1 MFAKPRH
8 TRSGLL
14 GTLAF
19 LEQVY
24 FGTVRGMRK
33 SSGRNAVL
41 GLIGSIMQ
49 TVIFIMAFYF
59 MFQLMAVRSSPIKGD
74 YMLYIIPG
82 IDMFMTHNTVV
93 QAVAGAEGPT
103 SGMMQHAPMNTM
115 ITVCS
120 AALQSLYQ
128 QTITIGTILLIYHLA
143 FNPVD
148 VFNPIGLAGVFLLS
162 WFTGVAIGMV
172 FLALT
177 PWHPPLVKILLMVYR
192 RVNMLASGKMFVV
205 NTLPPFMLAMF
216 DWNPLFRCV
225 DQARGVMFISYSPIH
240 LNLSYPLKVA
250 LVAIIIGLMLEF
262 SLENGHPIA
271 GERLDKGVNAPRAAS
286 HSAAHPLSG
295 GMSCQI

>member
-8 TRSGLL
+8 TRSGIS

-41 GLIGSIMQ
+41 GLIGSMMQ

-59 MFQLMAVRSSPIKGD
+59 MFQLMGVRSSPIKGD
-74 YMLYIIPG
+74 YMLYIISG
-82 IDMFMTHNTVV
+82 IAMFMTHNTAV

-115 ITVCS
+115 IAVCS

-143 FNPVD
+143 INPVD
-148 VFNPIGLAGVFLLS
+148 IFNPIGLAGVFLLS

-177 PWHPPLVKILLMVYR
+177 PWHPPLTKILLMVYR
-192 RVNMLASGKMFVV
+192 RVNMLASGKMFVA
-205 NTLPPFMLAMF
+205 NTLPSFMLAMF
-216 DWNPLFRCV
+216 DWNPLFHCV
-225 DQARGVMFISYSPIH
+225 DQARGMMFINYSPMH
-240 LNLSYPLKVA
+240 SNLSYPLKVA
-250 LVAIIIGLMLEF
+250 LVAVVLGLMGEF
-262 SLENGHPIA
+262 FT
-271 GERLDKGVNAPRAAS
+271 RKRAS
-286 HSAAHPLSG
+286 
-295 GMSCQI
+295 MSWGSTR

>member
-8 TRSGLL
+8 TRSGLS

-41 GLIGSIMQ
+41 GLIGSMMQ

-59 MFQLMAVRSSPIKGD
+59 MFQLMGVRSSPIKGN
-74 YMLYIIPG
+74 YMLYIISG
-82 IDMFMTHNTVV
+82 IAMFMTHNTAV

-115 ITVCS
+115 IAVCS

-148 VFNPIGLAGVFLLS
+148 IFKPIGLAGVFLLS

-192 RVNMLASGKMFVV
+192 RVI
-205 NTLPPFMLAMF
+205 MLAMF
-216 DWNPLFRCV
+216 DWNPLSHCV
-225 DQARGVMFISYSPIH
+225 DQARGVMFINYSPIH
-240 LNLSYPLKVA
+240 SNLSYPLKVT
-250 LVAIIIGLMLEF
+250 LGAIILGLMLEF
-262 SLENGHPIA
+262 FT
-271 GERLDKGVNAPRAAS
+271 
-286 HSAAHPLSG
+286 
-295 GMSCQI
+295 

>member
-8 TRSGLL
+8 TRSGLS

-41 GLIGSIMQ
+41 GLIGSMMQ

-59 MFQLMAVRSSPIKGD
+59 MFQLMGVRSSPIKGD
-74 YMLYIIPG
+74 YMLYIISG
-82 IDMFMTHNTVV
+82 ISMFMTHNAAV
-93 QAVAGAEGPT
+93 QAVAGSEGPT

-115 ITVCS
+115 IAVCS

-128 QTITIGTILLIYHLA
+128 QTITIGAILLIYHLA
-143 FNPVD
+143 VNPVD
-148 VFNPIGLAGVFLLS
+148 IFDPIGLAGVFLLS

-177 PWHPPLVKILLMVYR
+177 PWHPPLVKILFMVYR
-192 RVNMLASGKMFVV
+192 RVNMLASGKMFVA
-205 NTLPPFMLAMF
+205 NTLPSSMLVMF
-216 DWNPLFRCV
+216 DWNPLFHCV
-225 DQARGVMFISYSPIH
+225 DQARGAMFINYSPMH
-240 LNLSYPLKVA
+240 SNLSYPLKVA
-250 LVAIIIGLMLEF
+250 LVAVVLGLMGEF
-262 SLENGHPIA
+262 FT
-271 GERLDKGVNAPRAAS
+271 RKRASKSWGATR
-286 HSAAHPLSG
+286 
-295 GMSCQI
+295 

>member
-8 TRSGLL
+8 TRSGIS

-41 GLIGSIMQ
+41 GLIGSMMQ

-59 MFQLMAVRSSPIKGD
+59 MFQLMGVRSSPIKGD
-74 YMLYIIPG
+74 YMLYIISG
-82 IDMFMTHNTVV
+82 ISMFMTHNAAV
-93 QAVAGAEGPT
+93 QAVAGSEGPT

-115 ITVCS
+115 IAVCS

-143 FNPVD
+143 VNPVD
-148 VFNPIGLAGVFLLS
+148 IFDPIGLAGVFLLS

-192 RVNMLASGKMFVV
+192 RVNMLASGKMFVA
-205 NTLPPFMLAMF
+205 NTLPSSMLVMF
-216 DWNPLFRCV
+216 DWNPLFHCV
-225 DQARGVMFISYSPIH
+225 DQARGVMFINYSPMH
-240 LNLSYPLKVA
+240 SNLSYPLKVA
-250 LVAIIIGLMLEF
+250 LVAVVLGLMGEF
-262 SLENGHPIA
+262 FT
-271 GERLDKGVNAPRAAS
+271 RKRASKSWGATR
-286 HSAAHPLSG
+286 
-295 GMSCQI
+295 

>member
-1 MFAKPRH
+1 MTQSSKLQFVSCLFFEKPKMFAKPRH
-8 TRSGLL
+8 TRSGLS

-41 GLIGSIMQ
+41 GLIGSMMQ

-59 MFQLMAVRSSPIKGD
+59 MFQLMGVRSSPIKGD
-74 YMLYIIPG
+74 YMLYIISG
-82 IDMFMTHNTVV
+82 IAMFMTHNAAV
-93 QAVAGAEGPT
+93 QAVAGSEGPT

-115 ITVCS
+115 IAVCS

-143 FNPVD
+143 VNPVD
-148 VFNPIGLAGVFLLS
+148 IFDPIGLAGVFLLS

-192 RVNMLASGKMFVV
+192 RVNMLASGKMFVA
-205 NTLPPFMLAMF
+205 NTLPSSMVVMF
-216 DWNPLFRCV
+216 DWNPLFHCV
-225 DQARGVMFISYSPIH
+225 DQARGGMFINYSPMH
-240 LNLSYPLKVA
+240 SNLSYPLKVA
-250 LVAIIIGLMLEF
+250 LVAVVLGLMGEF
-262 SLENGHPIA
+262 FT
-271 GERLDKGVNAPRAAS
+271 RKRASKSWGATR
-286 HSAAHPLSG
+286 
-295 GMSCQI
+295 

>member
-8 TRSGLL
+8 TRSGLS

-41 GLIGSIMQ
+41 GLIGSMMQ

-59 MFQLMAVRSSPIKGD
+59 MFQLMGVRSSPIKGD
-74 YMLYIIPG
+74 YMLYIISG
-82 IDMFMTHNTVV
+82 IAMFMTHNTAV
-93 QAVAGAEGPT
+93 QAVAEAEGPT

-115 ITVCS
+115 IAVCS

-128 QTITIGTILLIYHLA
+128 QTITIRTILLIYHLA
-143 FNPVD
+143 LNPVD
-148 VFNPIGLAGVFLLS
+148 IFNPIGLAGVFLLS

-192 RVNMLASGKMFVV
+192 RVNMLASGKMFVA
-205 NTLPPFMLAMF
+205 NTLPSFMLAMF
-216 DWNPLFRCV
+216 DWNPLFHCV
-225 DQARGVMFISYSPIH
+225 DQGRGAMFINYSPIH
-240 LNLSYPLKVA
+240 SNLSYPLKVA

-262 SLENGHPIA
+262 FT
-271 GERLDKGVNAPRAAS
+271 RKRASKSWGATR
-286 HSAAHPLSG
+286 
-295 GMSCQI
+295 

>member
-8 TRSGLL
+8 TRSGISD
-14 GTLAF
+14 TLAF

-41 GLIGSIMQ
+41 GLIGSMMQ
-49 TVIFIMAFYF
+49 TVVFITAFYF
-59 MFQLMAVRSSPIKGD
+59 MFQLLGVRSSPIKGD
-74 YMLYIIPG
+74 YMLYIISG
-82 IDMFMTHNTVV
+82 IAMFMTHNTAV

-115 ITVCS
+115 IAVCS

-143 FNPVD
+143 INPVEI
-148 VFNPIGLAGVFLLS
+148 FNPIGLAGVFLLS

-192 RVNMLASGKMFVV
+192 RVNMLASGKMFVA
-205 NTLPPFMLAMF
+205 NTLPSWMLVMF
-216 DWNPLFRCV
+216 DWNPLFHCV
-225 DQARGVMFISYSPIH
+225 DQARGMMFINYSPMH
-240 LNLSYPLKVA
+240 SNLSYPLKVA
-250 LVAIIIGLMLEF
+250 LVAVVLGLMGEF
-262 SLENGHPIA
+262 FT
-271 GERLDKGVNAPRAAS
+271 RKRASKSWGATR
-286 HSAAHPLSG
+286 
-295 GMSCQI
+295 

>member
-8 TRSGLL
+8 TRSGLS

-41 GLIGSIMQ
+41 GLIGSMMQ

-59 MFQLMAVRSSPIKGD
+59 MFQLMGVRSSPIKGD
-74 YMLYIIPG
+74 YMLYIISG
-82 IDMFMTHNTVV
+82 IAMFMTHNTVV

-115 ITVCS
+115 IAVCS

-128 QTITIGTILLIYHLA
+128 QTITIGTIQLIYHLA

-148 VFNPIGLAGVFLLS
+148 IFKPIGLAGVFLLS

-192 RVNMLASGKMFVV
+192 RVNMLA
-205 NTLPPFMLAMF
+205 MF
-216 DWNPLFRCV
+216 DWNPLFHCV
-225 DQARGVMFISYSPIH
+225 DQARGVMFTNYSPIH
-240 LNLSYPLKVA
+240 SNLSYPLKVA
-250 LVAIIIGLMLEF
+250 LVAIIIGLMLELF
-262 SLENGHPIA
+262 T
-271 GERLDKGVNAPRAAS
+271 RKRASKSWGATR
-286 HSAAHPLSG
+286 
-295 GMSCQI
+295 

>member
-8 TRSGLL
+8 TRSGIS

-41 GLIGSIMQ
+41 GLIGSMMQ

-59 MFQLMAVRSSPIKGD
+59 MFQLMGVRSSPIKGD
-74 YMLYIIPG
+74 YMLYIISG
-82 IDMFMTHNTVV
+82 IAMFMTHNTAV

-115 ITVCS
+115 IAVCS

-143 FNPVD
+143 INPVD
-148 VFNPIGLAGVFLLS
+148 IFNPIGLAGVFLLS

-177 PWHPPLVKILLMVYR
+177 PWHPPLTKILLMVYR
-192 RVNMLASGKMFVV
+192 RVNMLASGKIFVA
-205 NTLPPFMLAMF
+205 NTLPSFMLAMF
-216 DWNPLFRCV
+216 DWNPLFHCV
-225 DQARGVMFISYSPIH
+225 DQARGMMFINYSPMH
-240 LNLSYPLKVA
+240 SNLSYPLKVA
-250 LVAIIIGLMLEF
+250 LVAVVLGLMGEF
-262 SLENGHPIA
+262 FT
-271 GERLDKGVNAPRAAS
+271 RKRAS
-286 HSAAHPLSG
+286 
-295 GMSCQI
+295 MSWGSTR

>member
-8 TRSGLL
+8 TRSGIS
-14 GTLAF
+14 GSLAF

-24 FGTVRGMRK
+24 SGTVRGMRK

-41 GLIGSIMQ
+41 GLIGSMMQ

-59 MFQLMAVRSSPIKGD
+59 MFQLMGIRSSPIKGD
-74 YMLYIIPG
+74 YMLYIISG
-82 IDMFMTHNTVV
+82 IAMFMTHNTAV

-115 ITVCS
+115 IAVCS

-143 FNPVD
+143 INPVD
-148 VFNPIGLAGVFLLS
+148 IFNPIGLAGVFLLS

-192 RVNMLASGKMFVV
+192 RVNMLASGKMFVA
-205 NTLPPFMLAMF
+205 NTLPSFMLVMF
-216 DWNPLFRCV
+216 DWNPLFHCV
-225 DQARGVMFISYSPIH
+225 DQARGMMFINYSPMH
-240 LNLSYPLKVA
+240 SNLSYPLKVA
-250 LVAIIIGLMLEF
+250 LVAVVLGLMGEF
-262 SLENGHPIA
+262 FT
-271 GERLDKGVNAPRAAS
+271 RKRAS
-286 HSAAHPLSG
+286 
-295 GMSCQI
+295 MSWGATR

>member
-8 TRSGLL
+8 TRSGLS

-41 GLIGSIMQ
+41 GLIGSMMQ

-59 MFQLMAVRSSPIKGD
+59 MFQLMGVRSSPIKGD
-74 YMLYIIPG
+74 YMLYIISG
-82 IDMFMTHNTVV
+82 IAMFMTHNTAV

-115 ITVCS
+115 IAVCS

-148 VFNPIGLAGVFLLS
+148 IFNPIGLAGVFLLS
-162 WFTGVAIGMV
+162 CFTGVAIGMV

-192 RVNMLASGKMFVV
+192 RVNMLASGKMFVA
-205 NTLPPFMLAMF
+205 NTLPYFMLAMF
-216 DWNPLFRCV
+216 DWNPLFHCV
-225 DQARGVMFISYSPIH
+225 DQGRGAMFINYSPIH
-240 LNLSYPLKVA
+240 SNLSYPLKVA

-262 SLENGHPIA
+262 FT
-271 GERLDKGVNAPRAAS
+271 RKRASKSWGATR
-286 HSAAHPLSG
+286 
-295 GMSCQI
+295 

>member
-8 TRSGLL
+8 TRSGISD
-14 GTLAF
+14 TLAF

-41 GLIGSIMQ
+41 GLIGSMMQ

-59 MFQLMAVRSSPIKGD
+59 MFQLMGVRSSPIKGD
-74 YMLYIIPG
+74 YMLYIISG
-82 IDMFMTHNTVV
+82 IAMFMTHNTAV

-103 SGMMQHAPMNTM
+103 SSMMQHAPMNTM
-115 ITVCS
+115 IAVCS

-143 FNPVD
+143 INPVD
-148 VFNPIGLAGVFLLS
+148 IFNPIGLAGVFLLS

-192 RVNMLASGKMFVV
+192 RVNMLASGKMFVA
-205 NTLPPFMLAMF
+205 NTLPSFMLVMF
-216 DWNPLFRCV
+216 DWNPLFHCV
-225 DQARGVMFISYSPIH
+225 DQARGMMFINYSPMH
-240 LNLSYPLKVA
+240 SNLSYPLKVA
-250 LVAIIIGLMLEF
+250 LVAVVLGLMGEF
-262 SLENGHPIA
+262 FT
-271 GERLDKGVNAPRAAS
+271 RKRAS
-286 HSAAHPLSG
+286 
-295 GMSCQI
+295 MSWGATR

>member
-8 TRSGLL
+8 TRSGISD
-14 GTLAF
+14 TLAF

-33 SSGRNAVL
+33 SSGRNAEL
-41 GLIGSIMQ
+41 GLIGSMMQ

-59 MFQLMAVRSSPIKGD
+59 MFQLMGIRSSPIKGD
-74 YMLYIIPG
+74 YMLYIISG
-82 IDMFMTHNTVV
+82 IAMFMTHNTAV

-115 ITVCS
+115 IAVCS

-143 FNPVD
+143 INPVD
-148 VFNPIGLAGVFLLS
+148 IFNPIGLAGVFLLS

-192 RVNMLASGKMFVV
+192 RVNMLASGKMFVA
-205 NTLPPFMLAMF
+205 NTLPSFMLVMF
-216 DWNPLFRCV
+216 DWNPLFHCV
-225 DQARGVMFISYSPIH
+225 DQARGMMFINYSPMNS
-240 LNLSYPLKVA
+240 NLSYPLKVA
-250 LVAIIIGLMLEF
+250 LVAVVLGLMGEF
-262 SLENGHPIA
+262 FT
-271 GERLDKGVNAPRAAS
+271 RKRAS
-286 HSAAHPLSG
+286 
-295 GMSCQI
+295 MSWGATR

>member
-8 TRSGLL
+8 TRSGLS

-41 GLIGSIMQ
+41 GLIGSMMQ

-59 MFQLMAVRSSPIKGD
+59 MFQLMGVRSSPIKGD
-74 YMLYIIPG
+74 YMLYIISG
-82 IDMFMTHNTVV
+82 IAMFMTHNTAV

-115 ITVCS
+115 IAVCS

-128 QTITIGTILLIYHLA
+128 QTITIGIILLIYHLA

-148 VFNPIGLAGVFLLS
+148 IFNPIGLVGVFLLS

-177 PWHPPLVKILLMVYR
+177 PWHPPLVKTLLMVYR
-192 RVNMLASGKMFVV
+192 RVNMLASGKMFVA
-205 NTLPPFMLAMF
+205 NTLPSFMLVMC
-216 DWNPLFRCV
+216 DWNPLFHCV
-225 DQARGVMFISYSPIH
+225 DQGRGAMFINYSPIH
-240 LNLSYPLKVA
+240 SNLSYPLKVA

-262 SLENGHPIA
+262 FT
-271 GERLDKGVNAPRAAS
+271 RKRASKSWGATR
-286 HSAAHPLSG
+286 
-295 GMSCQI
+295 

>member
-41 GLIGSIMQ
+41 GLIGSMMQ

-59 MFQLMAVRSSPIKGD
+59 MFQLMGVRSSPIKGD
-74 YMLYIIPG
+74 YMLYIISG
-82 IDMFMTHNTVV
+82 IAMFMTHNTAV

-115 ITVCS
+115 IAVCS

-148 VFNPIGLAGVFLLS
+148 IFNPIGLAGVFLLS

-192 RVNMLASGKMFVV
+192 RVNMLASGKMFVA
-205 NTLPPFMLAMF
+205 NTLPSFMLAMC
-216 DWNPLFRCV
+216 DWNPLFHCV
-225 DQARGVMFISYSPIH
+225 DQARGVMFINYSPIH
-240 LNLSYPLKVA
+240 SNLSYPLKVA
-250 LVAIIIGLMLEF
+250 LVSIIIGLMLEF
-262 SLENGHPIA
+262 FT
-271 GERLDKGVNAPRAAS
+271 RKRASKSWGATR
-286 HSAAHPLSG
+286 
-295 GMSCQI
+295 

>member
-8 TRSGLL
+8 TRSGIS

-24 FGTVRGMRK
+24 FGTVRSMRK

-41 GLIGSIMQ
+41 GLIGSMAQ
-49 TVIFIMAFYF
+49 TVVFVMAFYF
-59 MFQLMAVRSSPIKGD
+59 MFQLMGVRTSPIKGD
-74 YMLYIIPG
+74 YMLYIISG
-82 IDMFMTHNTVV
+82 IAMFMTHNTAV

-115 ITVCS
+115 IAVCS

-143 FNPVD
+143 INAVD
-148 VFNPIGLAGVFLLS
+148 IFNPIGLAGVFLLS

-177 PWHPPLVKILLMVYR
+177 PWHPPLTKILLMVYR
-192 RVNMLASGKMFVV
+192 RVNMLASGKMFVA
-205 NTLPPFMLAMF
+205 NTLPSFMLAMF
-216 DWNPLFRCV
+216 DWNPLFHCV
-225 DQARGVMFISYSPIH
+225 DQARGMMFINYSPMH
-240 LNLSYPLKVA
+240 SNLSYPLKVA
-250 LVAIIIGLMLEF
+250 LVAVVLGLMGEF
-262 SLENGHPIA
+262 FT
-271 GERLDKGVNAPRAAS
+271 RKRAS
-286 HSAAHPLSG
+286 
-295 GMSCQI
+295 MSWGSTR